1 MALHKMVLS
10 TSRHI
15 QTPREL
21 SADYVCVSKL
31 DGGAAVSLN
40 VVQDDLWDEPWE
52 DGREVWWLSAISVFV
67 RM

>member
-40 VVQDDLWDEPWE
+40 VVQDDL
-52 DGREVWWLSAISVFV
+52 
-67 RM
+67 